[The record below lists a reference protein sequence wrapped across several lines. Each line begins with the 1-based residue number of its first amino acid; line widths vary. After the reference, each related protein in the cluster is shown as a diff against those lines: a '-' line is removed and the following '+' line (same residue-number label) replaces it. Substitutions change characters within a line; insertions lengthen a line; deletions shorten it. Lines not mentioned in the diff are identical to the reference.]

1 MSDRAAPFSLLPRA
15 AAHMGPLAKIFA
27 LLLVA
32 VLVLTAPAEVRDPMP
47 STHRRPIPRTR
58 HPIPAT
64 TLTETSESN
73 KTLTFRP

>member
-15 AAHMGPLAKIFA
+15 AAHMGPLARIFA

-47 STHRRPIPRTR
+47 STHR
-58 HPIPAT
+58 
-64 TLTETSESN
+64 
-73 KTLTFRP
+73 